1 MFLTVAVQAKQWPLA
16 PYDESIRRGSTI
28 ILAVFGGLALS
39 QAEKSGNN
47 AG

>member
-1 MFLTVAVQAKQWPLA
+1 LA
-16 PYDESIRRGSTI
+16 PYDEYIRRGSTI

-47 AG
+47 AGWLTFWPGEQCCHT